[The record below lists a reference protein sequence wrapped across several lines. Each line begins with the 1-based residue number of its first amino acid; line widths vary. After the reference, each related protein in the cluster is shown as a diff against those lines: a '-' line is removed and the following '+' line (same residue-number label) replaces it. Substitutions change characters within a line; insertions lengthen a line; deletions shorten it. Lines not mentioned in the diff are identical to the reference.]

1 MFIVLICEGILLQ
14 LTFVNFKKGS
24 YLLVDGKV
32 SINNFYII
40 KQGQV
45 RGSMAIEVPGFPS
58 VTLGP
63 GDFVGVISCMS
74 GQSQI
79 ESVEALTDV
88 VAILV
93 RKEQYPELIANNTQV
108 ALKIIHNFANR
119 MRSLNEVL
127 TQLTQNDIAQT
138 TPEQLF
144 TVAEFYY
151 KMKQLNVAAFGFY
164 QYLKTCSTGKYIEQA
179 KQRFIALKPK
189 AKAVYLDESPDTLR
203 NYPSGTMIFC
213 ECQIGH
219 DMFIIQE
226 GQVKITKIVNDN
238 EVILA
243 VLKKGEFFGEMAL
256 LENKPRSASA
266 IAFSDCRVM
275 VVNRSNFDNMVQNQP
290 QLIARLTMTLSERLW
305 SMHRNLINTQIVDP
319 VLKLLD
325 MLAIQIEKLKV
336 PLMPK
341 MQHQFDISPYDL
353 ANMCGIPKEKQA
365 LYVPSFVQ
373 NSHIKIINNKIMV
386 TDCEDLVKVTS
397 YYRQKNA
404 K

>member
-1 MFIVLICEGILLQ
+1 L
-14 LTFVNFKKGS
+14 VNFKKGS

-45 RGSMAIEVPGFPS
+45 RCSMEIEIPGLPS

-93 RKEQYPELIANNTQV
+93 RREQYPELIANNTQV

-127 TQLTQNDIAQT
+127 TQLTQHNIAQT
-138 TPEQLF
+138 TPDQLF
-144 TVAEFYY
+144 NVAEFYH
-151 KMKQLNVAAFGFY
+151 KMQQLNVAAFSFY
-164 QYLKTCSTGKYIEQA
+164 QYLKTCPNGEFAEQA
-179 KQRFIALKPK
+179 KQHFMKLKPK
-189 AKAVYLDESPDTLR
+189 IKAVYLNASTDTLR
-203 NYPSGTMIFC
+203 NYPKGTMIFC
-213 ECQIGH
+213 ECQMGH

-266 IAFSDCRVM
+266 IAFADCRVM
-275 VVNRSNFDNMVQNQP
+275 VVNRNNFDNMVQTQP

-305 SMHRNLINTQIVDP
+305 SMNRNLVNTQIIDP
-319 VLKLLD
+319 VMKLLD
-325 MLAIQIEKLKV
+325 MLVIQIEKLKI
-336 PLMPK
+336 PLTPK
-341 MQHQFDISPYDL
+341 TQHQFDISPYDL

-365 LYVPSFVQ
+365 LCVLPFSQ
-373 NSHIKIINNKIMV
+373 DSHIKIINNKITV
-386 TDCEDLVKVTS
+386 TDCADLVKVTS
-397 YYRQKNA
+397 YYRKKKQNRGVWSQ
-404 K
+404 

>member
-1 MFIVLICEGILLQ
+1 ME
-14 LTFVNFKKGS
+14 
-24 YLLVDGKV
+24 
-32 SINNFYII
+32 
-40 KQGQV
+40 
-45 RGSMAIEVPGFPS
+45 IEMPGLPS

-93 RKEQYPELIANNTQV
+93 RKEQYSELIANNTQV
-108 ALKIIHNFANR
+108 ALKIIHNFANK
-119 MRSLNEVL
+119 MRLLNEVL
-127 TQLTQNDIAQT
+127 TQLTQNDIAKT
-138 TPEQLF
+138 TPDQLV

-151 KMKQLNVAAFGFY
+151 KMQQLNAAAFGFY
-164 QYLKTCSTGKYIEQA
+164 QYLKICPTGNHVEQA
-179 KQRFIALKPK
+179 KQRFAALKPK
-189 AKAVYLDESPDTLR
+189 THAVYLDDDSPDTLR
-203 NYPSGTMIFC
+203 NYPMGTMIFC
-213 ECQIGH
+213 ECQMGH

-226 GQVKITKIVNDN
+226 GQVKITKIVNEN

-266 IAFSDCRVM
+266 IAFADCRVM
-275 VVNRSNFDNMVQNQP
+275 VVNRSNFDNMVQTQP
-290 QLIARLTMTLSERLW
+290 QLIARLTTTFSERLW
-305 SMHRNLINTQIVDP
+305 SMNRNLVNAQIVDP
-319 VLKLLD
+319 VMKLLD

-336 PLMPK
+336 PLGLN

-365 LYVPSFVQ
+365 LCVLPFTQ
-373 NSHIKIINNKIMV
+373 NSHIKIIDNKITV
-386 TDCEDLVKVTS
+386 TDCADLVKVTA
-397 YYRQKNA
+397 YYRNKKQNRLA
-404 K
+404 WT